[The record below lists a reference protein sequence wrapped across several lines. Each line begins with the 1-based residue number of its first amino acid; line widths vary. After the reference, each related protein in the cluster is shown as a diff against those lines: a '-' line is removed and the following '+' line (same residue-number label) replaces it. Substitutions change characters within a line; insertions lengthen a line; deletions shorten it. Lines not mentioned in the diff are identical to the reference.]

1 MYIYLIVPSEIIL
14 VKINKES
21 MLYTEKLK
29 DTNKQKESQP
39 HFKKYF
45 GVYPLRLFF
54 VWNIYGCDTYINMGY
69 Y

>member
-1 MYIYLIVPSEIIL
+1 
-14 VKINKES
+14 

-29 DTNKQKESQP
+29 DTNKQKESQL